1 MPEDRLPDADQMKL
15 AREIVRENLDYPALL
30 DQITDED
37 DLVNAGVNSGE
48 IIRVA
53 LGCENHLDRPL
64 TDGELSRIASVRS
77 VADLLAQNQNQ
88 NPGQDQDQDLAQ
100 NQNLSQDQN
109 PSQSQSGPLPETE
122 A

>member
-1 MPEDRLPDADQMKL
+1 MAVDCDL
-15 AREIVRENLDYPALL
+15 AREIVREYLDHPALL
-30 DQITDED
+30 DQITDEE

-64 TDGELSRIASVRS
+64 TDVELSRITSVRS
-77 VADLLAQNQNQ
+77 VAELLAQA
-88 NPGQDQDQDLAQ
+88 PD
-100 NQNLSQDQN
+100 
-109 PSQSQSGPLPETE
+109 SGPPSETG

>member
-1 MPEDRLPDADQMKL
+1 MDADQLKL

-30 DQITDED
+30 DQIADEE

-53 LGCENHLDRPL
+53 LGCEKELDRPL
-64 TDGELSRIASVRS
+64 TDLELSRITSVRS
-77 VADLLAQNQNQ
+77 VADLL
-88 NPGQDQDQDLAQ
+88 
-100 NQNLSQDQN
+100 
-109 PSQSQSGPLPETE
+109 TE

>member
-1 MPEDRLPDADQMKL
+1 MDAALMAT

-30 DQITDED
+30 DQITDEE

-53 LGCENHLDRPL
+53 LGCERRLDRPL
-64 TDGELSRIASVRS
+64 SDVELSRITSVRS
-77 VADLLAQNQNQ
+77 VADLLMQMRQ
-88 NPGQDQDQDLAQ
+88 
-100 NQNLSQDQN
+100 SQDADARVAAAAGPQ
-109 PSQSQSGPLPETE
+109 PSRETE

>member
-1 MPEDRLPDADQMKL
+1 MDTDSDRLRL
-15 AREIVRENLDYPALL
+15 AREIVRENLDHPALL
-30 DQITDED
+30 DQIGDEE

-64 TDGELSRIASVRS
+64 TDVELSRITTIGS
-77 VADLLAQNQNQ
+77 VADLLAQRV
-88 NPGQDQDQDLAQ
+88 
-100 NQNLSQDQN
+100 
-109 PSQSQSGPLPETE
+109 E